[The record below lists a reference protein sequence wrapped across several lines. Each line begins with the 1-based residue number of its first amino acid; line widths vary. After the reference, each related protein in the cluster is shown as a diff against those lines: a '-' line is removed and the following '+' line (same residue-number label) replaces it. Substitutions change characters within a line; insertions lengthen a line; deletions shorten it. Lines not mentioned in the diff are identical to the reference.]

1 LKSSTQ
7 YPVARSQEKKTGL
20 ALDYLLDSGFWI
32 LAPCNESGGRGEVER
47 TLPLT
52 VHCSQFTPGQDDF

>member
-20 ALDYLLDSGFWI
+20 ALDDLLDSGFWI
-32 LAPCNESGGRGEVER
+32 LAPCNESGGTE
-47 TLPLT
+47 
-52 VHCSQFTPGQDDF
+52 HC